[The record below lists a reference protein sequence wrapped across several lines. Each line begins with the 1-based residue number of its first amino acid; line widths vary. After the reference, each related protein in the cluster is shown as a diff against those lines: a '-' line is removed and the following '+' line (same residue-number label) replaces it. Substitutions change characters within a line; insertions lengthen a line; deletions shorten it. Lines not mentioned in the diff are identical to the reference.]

1 MSTTEERAASTA
13 DGATASPEDSKAA
26 KAAKDDV
33 DEKSDDDDGD
43 DDDEN
48 AELEAEARAIS
59 QAMQSADAAYVPSP
73 STLLSDDP
81 SALLSQVDGPS
92 LVNFD
97 TTSPSVYQAKSV
109 PVALRS
115 RFVVPIHVISGGS
128 IVEYSVSTEMH
139 DIAFGVTAEREEGI
153 TNVKEM
159 TRVDCHLEPTTG
171 KFLVGSVPCAL
182 VFAFDNEYS
191 WFREKRVSYRIVV
204 TPPRTE
210 NVVKGRR
217 LRAKKALE
225 VVAAD
230 GRDLDERHAAASAG
244 RAAAGE
250 EVARLEGELAEA
262 RRALDEV
269 TAEEEWLGRRRVV
282 RAEQVRSLNH
292 RLENGWDDE
301 KCEV

>member
-1 MSTTEERAASTA
+1 MSTTEERAASAA
-13 DGATASPEDSKAA
+13 DGVTASPEDSKAA

-191 WFREKRVSYRIVV
+191 WFREKRVTYKIVV
-204 TPPRTE
+204 TPPKVE
-210 NVVKGRR
+210 DVISGRR
-217 LRAKKALE
+217 LRA
-225 VVAAD
+225 
-230 GRDLDERHAAASAG
+230 
-244 RAAAGE
+244 
-250 EVARLEGELAEA
+250 
-262 RRALDEV
+262 RRALETVMADVRDIDEERASTSTKRV
-269 TAEEEWLGRRRVV
+269 ETREEVERLERALVDARIALAELASREDMLIRKSE
-282 RAEQVRSLNH
+282 VRSRQIDMLEH
-292 RLENGWDDE
+292 RLKNGWDDE
-301 KCEV
+301 KFEL

>member
-1 MSTTEERAASTA
+1 MSTTDEKEPAPSSDASTA
-13 DGATASPEDSKAA
+13 DDAGATTTSAA
-26 KAAKDDV
+26 ADGAAAAANDN
-33 DEKSDDDDGD
+33 GA
-43 DDDEN
+43 
-48 AELEAEARAIS
+48 AEELEARAIS

-73 STLLSDDP
+73 SLLASDDP
-81 SALLSQVDGPS
+81 SSLLSQVDGPS
-92 LVNFD
+92 LVDFRC
-97 TTSPSVYQAKSV
+97 TPSVYQAKSV
-109 PVALRS
+109 PVALRA
-115 RFVVPIHVISGGS
+115 RFDVPIHVIAGGS
-128 IVEYSVSTEMH
+128 VVEYRITTELY
-139 DIAFGVTAEREEGI
+139 DIAFGVTAEREEGV
-153 TNVKEM
+153 TSVKE
-159 TRVDCHLEPTTG
+159 TARVDSHVEPVTG

-182 VFAFDNEYS
+182 VFSFSNEYS

-244 RAAAGE
+244 RAAARE

>member
-1 MSTTEERAASTA
+1 MSTTDEKEPAPSSDASTA
-13 DGATASPEDSKAA
+13 DDAGATTTSAA
-26 KAAKDDV
+26 ANGPDGADGAA
-33 DEKSDDDDGD
+33 E
-43 DDDEN
+43 
-48 AELEAEARAIS
+48 ELEARAIS

-73 STLLSDDP
+73 SLLASDDP
-81 SALLSQVDGPS
+81 SSLLSQVDGPS
-92 LVNFD
+92 LVDFRC
-97 TTSPSVYQAKSV
+97 TPSVYQAKSV
-109 PVALRS
+109 PVALRA
-115 RFVVPIHVISGGS
+115 RFDVPIHVIAGGS
-128 IVEYSVSTEMH
+128 VVEYRITTELY
-139 DIAFGVTAEREEGI
+139 DIAFGVTAEREEGV
-153 TNVKEM
+153 TSVKE
-159 TRVDCHLEPTTG
+159 TARVDSHVEPVTG

-182 VFAFDNEYS
+182 VFSFSNEYS

-244 RAAAGE
+244 RAAARE

-292 RLENGWDDE
+292 RLENGWGDE

>member
-1 MSTTEERAASTA
+1 MSTTDEKEPAPSSDASTA
-13 DGATASPEDSKAA
+13 DDAGATTTSAA
-26 KAAKDDV
+26 ADGAAAAANDN
-33 DEKSDDDDGD
+33 GA
-43 DDDEN
+43 
-48 AELEAEARAIS
+48 AEELEARAIS

-73 STLLSDDP
+73 SLLASDDP
-81 SALLSQVDGPS
+81 SSLLSQVDGPS
-92 LVNFD
+92 LVDFRC
-97 TTSPSVYQAKSV
+97 TPSVYQAKSV
-109 PVALRS
+109 PVALRA
-115 RFVVPIHVISGGS
+115 RFDVPIHVIAGGS
-128 IVEYSVSTEMH
+128 VVEYRITTELY
-139 DIAFGVTAEREEGI
+139 DIAFGVTAEREEGV
-153 TNVKEM
+153 TSVKE
-159 TRVDCHLEPTTG
+159 TARVDSHVEPVTG

-182 VFAFDNEYS
+182 VFSFSNEYS

>member
-1 MSTTEERAASTA
+1 MSTTDEKEPAPSSDASTA
-13 DGATASPEDSKAA
+13 DDAGATTTSAA
-26 KAAKDDV
+26 ADGADGAA
-33 DEKSDDDDGD
+33 E
-43 DDDEN
+43 
-48 AELEAEARAIS
+48 ELEARAIS

-73 STLLSDDP
+73 SLLASDDP
-81 SALLSQVDGPS
+81 SSLLSQVDGPS
-92 LVNFD
+92 LVDFHCI
-97 TTSPSVYQAKSV
+97 PSVYQAKSV
-109 PVALRS
+109 PVALRA
-115 RFVVPIHVISGGS
+115 RFDVPIHVIAGGS
-128 IVEYSVSTEMH
+128 VVEYRITTELY
-139 DIAFGVTAEREEGI
+139 DIAFGVTAEREEGV
-153 TNVKEM
+153 TSVKE
-159 TRVDCHLEPTTG
+159 TARVDSHVEPVTG

-182 VFAFDNEYS
+182 VFSFSNEYS

-244 RAAAGE
+244 RAAARE